1 MSVKEFSP
9 DHYIIMATKRGMIN
23 RTALSLYSKPRK
35 GGVFAMEIKEGDEL
49 IQAKISN
56 GLDNIVMATRNGKS
70 IRFKEED
77 VRATGRRTKGVRGIT
92 IGNNDS
98 VIGMLVLK
106 NDGHI
111 LVASENGYGKK
122 SKTDEYRI
130 QQRSGKGVYT
140 LKKTPKTG
148 GLVSILEVVETD
160 DIMIITSAGVMI
172 RQATSGIRTIGRNT
186 QGVRLIRLD
195 DGATISSVTK
205 VVKED
210 EEEQP
215 TEQEHPTE
223 E

>member
-1 MSVKEFSP
+1 
-9 DHYIIMATKRGMIN
+9 
-23 RTALSLYSKPRK
+23 
-35 GGVFAMEIKEGDEL
+35 MEIKEGDEL

-56 GLDNIVMATRNGKS
+56 GCDNIIMATREGKS

-92 IGNNDS
+92 IGAQDE

-106 NDGHI
+106 NDGHV

-122 SKTDEYRI
+122 SPTDEYRT

-140 LKKTPKTG
+140 LKKTEKTG
-148 GLVSILEVVETD
+148 SLVSIIEVVDTD

-172 RQATSGIRTIGRNT
+172 RQATNEIRTIGRNT

-195 DGATISSVTK
+195 EGAKISSVAK
-205 VVKED
+205 VVKEED
-210 EEEQP
+210 EKEEENEDSE
-215 TEQEHPTE
+215 TKESTAE